1 MGSVLPPIER
11 PRGLLMRI
19 AYAASKRQYGV
30 VLSVLKV
37 IYARKP
43 SLALVARKI
52 LSAQNKLTLEL
63 PLRALIQVQ
72 VSRLNGCRFC
82 EDIRLATAYQERVGA
97 ERFLALESASTSPL
111 FTAREKAA
119 LALTAEATTQ
129 RKVSEATWREAQ
141 RHFSETELVEIV
153 WLNASENYFNLQA
166 AVLGIESD
174 GLAEPFD
181 KLRAIGKF
189 SARAKP

>member
-30 VLSVLKV
+30 VLSALKV

-82 EDIRLATAYQERVGA
+82 EDIRLATAYKERVGA
-97 ERFLALESASTSPL
+97 ERFLALESVSTSTL

-129 RKVSEATWREAQ
+129 RKVSEATWREAK

-181 KLRAIGKF
+181 RLRAIGI
-189 SARAKP
+189 